1 MVAGEL
7 INKLSNYPPD
17 TEVVIVQE
25 NDGYG
30 NLYNVRKVR
39 MKEITFSA
47 GEMNIARDGSEAVGT
62 KSQAIV
68 LYMGI

>member
-1 MVAGEL
+1 MFAGEL
-7 INKLSNYPPD
+7 INKLSNYPSD

-47 GEMNIARDGSEAVGT
+47 GEMNIARDGSEGVGT